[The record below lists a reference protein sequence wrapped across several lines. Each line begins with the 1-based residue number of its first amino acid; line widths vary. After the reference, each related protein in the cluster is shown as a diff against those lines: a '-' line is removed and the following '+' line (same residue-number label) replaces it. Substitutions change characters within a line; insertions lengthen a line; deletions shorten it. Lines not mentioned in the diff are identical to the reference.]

1 MFWKGRTNKSY
12 SAGHIAR
19 RREIYRKKEKPPMPE
34 NLVEWA
40 DRVIVK
46 TRSGDCS
53 SGRKKKS
60 PLIFITVLTLTM
72 LIVCVALI
80 CIYK

>member
-1 MFWKGRTNKSY
+1 
-12 SAGHIAR
+12 
-19 RREIYRKKEKPPMPE
+19 MPE

-46 TRSGDCS
+46 TRSGDCI

-60 PLIFITVLTLTM
+60 PLIFITVLTLTV
-72 LIVCVALI
+72 LILCIALI
-80 CIYK
+80 GIYK

>member
-1 MFWKGRTNKSY
+1 MFWKGRTNERY
-12 SAGHIAR
+12 SAGHIAQ
-19 RREIYRKKEKPPMPE
+19 RREKYRKKGKPPMPE

-60 PLIFITVLTLTM
+60 PQIFITVLTLTM
-72 LIVCVALI
+72 LFLCFALI